1 MTPDRWQKIEELYH
15 SAREREG
22 SQRVAFLEEVC
33 AGDEALRW
41 EIESLLAE
49 EKEAKGFLESPALE
63 IAAKKIAQDQT
74 RSLLGQRLGSYQVL
88 SLLGAGGMGEV
99 YRAHDTKLARDVAIK
114 VVPKAF
120 VNDPDRIGRFRREA
134 QLLASLNH
142 PNIATIHGLEQS
154 DGVNYLV
161 MELVAGETLAQ
172 RIARAGRLPLD
183 EALSL
188 CRQIAEGLEAAHEK
202 GVVHRD
208 LKPANVKVT
217 SQGRVKVLDFG
228 LARAFDKNSWETDP
242 SN

>member
-1 MTPDRWQKIEELYH
+1 MKPERWEQVAQLHRAALEH
-15 SAREREG
+15 GASERT
-22 SQRVAFLEEVC
+22 AFLQEAC
-33 AGDEALRW
+33 AGDEGLRR
-41 EIESLLAE
+41 EVESLLAY
-49 EKEAKGFLESPALE
+49 EKQAEAFMESPALE

-114 VVPKAF
+114 VLPKAF
-120 VNDPDRIGRFRREA
+120 ADDPDRLGRFRREA
-134 QLLASLNH
+134 QVLASLNH

-172 RIARAGRLPLD
+172 RIARTGPLPMS

-188 CRQIAEGLEAAHEK
+188 CRQIAEGLEAAHER

-217 SQGRVKVLDFG
+217 PEGRVKELEFG
-228 LARAFDKNSWETDP
+228 LARAFD
-242 SN
+242 